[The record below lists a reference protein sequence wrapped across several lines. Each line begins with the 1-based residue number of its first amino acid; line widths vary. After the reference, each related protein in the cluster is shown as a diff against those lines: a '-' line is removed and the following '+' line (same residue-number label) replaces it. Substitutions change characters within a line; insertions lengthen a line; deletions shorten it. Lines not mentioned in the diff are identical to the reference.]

1 MSQDQPRKPILERI
15 WDFFAS
21 VKLSFFLLLLLA
33 VLSIAGTLIPQ
44 KEGAAT
50 YVRAYGEAGWRF
62 ISAIG
67 LNDLYHAPWFVLIM
81 ALLAANLVICS
92 LNRLSLTLRILG
104 KDPAQEAGSMRKAKD
119 SFTLPGEPSANLE
132 KSRRVL
138 ERLVGNS
145 AQAEDAERT
154 VLFAQRGGWS
164 RFGVYVV
171 HASVLVIMIGA
182 LVGNFWG
189 YAGFVNIPVGGSV
202 DHIILDNGRPKPLGF
217 SLRLDKFNVAFYP
230 SGMPS
235 EYRSEV
241 TFIDHGKEVQKSSL
255 IVNDPAEYQGID
267 FYQSSYGN
275 DLKAME
281 VELIRGDGSKQRLSL
296 ETGRINQLP
305 GGAKAAIQ
313 GWRERVQ
320 MGAMYDGPVA
330 RILYQEAQ
338 GEPQAYTAFKPGV
351 KMPQS
356 GPLKFEIL
364 KVETEAYSGLQVKY
378 DPGVWF
384 IWVGCTLM
392 VVGFFIAF
400 YFSHRKVWLRLSPT
414 GQGRTKLE
422 IAGATN
428 KNRQGLARLIARLS
442 HELGGGPKKAE

>member
-1 MSQDQPRKPILERI
+1 MSQDQPRKPFLERI

-44 KEGAAT
+44 KESAAV

-67 LNDLYHAPWFVLIM
+67 LDDLYHAPWFVLIM

-92 LNRLSLTLRILG
+92 INRLSLTMRILG
-104 KDPAQEAGSMRKAKD
+104 KDPADEANSMRKPKD
-119 SFTLPGEPSANLE
+119 SFTLAGEPGANLE
-132 KSRRVL
+132 RARGVL
-138 ERLVGNS
+138 ERLVGQS
-145 AQAEDAERT
+145 AQADDQGRT

-171 HASVLVIMIGA
+171 HASVLVIMAGA

-189 YAGFVNIPVGGSV
+189 YSGYVNIPVGGSV
-202 DHIILDNGRPKPLGF
+202 DHITLHNGRPRPLGF
-217 SLRLDKFNVAFYP
+217 TLRLDKFNVSFYP
-230 SGMPS
+230 NGMPS

-241 TFIDHGKEVQKSSL
+241 TFLEGGKQTHQASL
-255 IVNDPAEYQGID
+255 IVNDPAEYHGID

-275 DLKAME
+275 DLKS
-281 VELIRGDGSKQRLSL
+281 VELQLIRKNGSKQDLTL
-296 ETGRINQLP
+296 EAREINQLP

-320 MGAMYDGPVA
+320 MGGMYDGPVI
-330 RILYQEAQ
+330 RLLYQGPK

-351 KMPQS
+351 NMPQS
-356 GPLKFEIL
+356 GPLRFEIL
-364 KVETEAYSGLQVKY
+364 KVQTEAYSGLQVKY
-378 DPGVWF
+378 DPGVWL
-384 IWVGCTLM
+384 IWVGCSLM
-392 VVGFFIAF
+392 VLGFFIAF
-400 YFSHRKVWLRLSPT
+400 YFSHRKVWLRLGPT
-414 GQGRTKLE
+414 GKGRTKVE

-428 KNRQGLARLIARLS
+428 KNRQSLARLQSRLR
-442 HELGGGPKKAE
+442 HELGGSPKEAE